1 MQVLEDHLLDPSEM
15 SKKLTELKD
24 RSRRNNVR
32 FDVLTE
38 DPNETWDHCE
48 RKVQDV
54 LLNKLNIEGNIE
66 INQCHCFGKCRGS
79 CPRTIVCRFIRFKD
93 KQKIL
98 QNAKKL
104 KDTGIFT
111 YENFCSDTMEL
122 RKLLWEKVLEYRRQG
137 KYAYLNYRTIVV
149 RDKS

>member
-1 MQVLEDHLLDPSEM
+1 MTLLDPNEV
-15 SKKLTELKD
+15 SKKLMELED
-24 RSRRNNVR
+24 RSRRNNLHL
-32 FDVLTE
+32 DSLTE
-38 DPNETWDHCE
+38 DHNETWDECE
-48 RKVQDV
+48 RKVQNV

-66 INQCHCFGKCRGS
+66 IDRCHRLGKRRGS
-79 CPRTIVCRFIRFKD
+79 RPRTIVCRFLPVKD

-104 KDTGIFT
+104 KDTGTFI
-111 YENFCSDTMEL
+111 YEEFCSDTMEL
-122 RKLLWEKVLEYRRQG
+122 RKSLWEKVLEYCQQG